1 MNRKSDN
8 WGLYIVIL
16 IVVAIILWHFS
27 KRSRNQD
34 YSDKEAERLRRMT
47 DLENEKQLL
56 IDDRNKVIDLEK
68 QIKAQSEKLWR
79 KLIRILILA
88 LLFLNTL
95 CFLIMRSID
104 IENVLTFNSIV
115 FGIINLTYLFCTFK
129 FFSVKHFLFEHL
141 KEFSYKIV
149 AGNKDASYFATR
161 LETVQNRID
170 QIDLELNQLKTI
182 LP

>member
-1 MNRKSDN
+1 MNKKNYN

-16 IVVAIILWHFS
+16 IVVAIIFWHFS

-34 YSDKEAERLRRMT
+34 HSDKEAERLRRIT

-56 IDDRNKVIDLEK
+56 IDDRNKAIDLEK

-79 KLIRILILA
+79 KLIRILIIL
-88 LLFLNTL
+88 LLFSNAL

-115 FGIINLTYLFCTFK
+115 FGIINLAYLFCTFK
-129 FFSVKHFLFEHL
+129 LFSVKQFLFEHL

-149 AGNKDASYFATR
+149 AGNKDASYFATK

-170 QIDLELNQLKTI
+170 QIDLELNQLRAVI
-182 LP
+182 S